1 MEREAVI
8 AAIDVGTSKV
18 VALIAEVSTDGGL
31 TIIGK
36 GAPSSSGLK
45 KGVVVNIDQTVAS
58 IASALEQAER
68 TSGVRIESAFVA
80 IGGSHIESLNSHGAV
95 AVSGHD
101 KEVSREDEERAID
114 VARAVSVPSNREI
127 LDVITRGYTVD
138 GQEGVRDPIGMSATR
153 LEVDAHIVTGSVSAV
168 QNLAKCVAQA
178 GIRIEQ
184 KVPAPLAAAEA
195 VLTDTERDLGVA
207 VADIGAGTTSLALFL
222 EGSPFHTA
230 VLPIGGNNVTND
242 LMIGLKT
249 SLQVAE
255 DLKIQ
260 HGSCDVRSV
269 APEELVTVSVFG
281 EDQGRTIQR
290 AEACDIIE
298 ARMREVFEQLGAQI
312 SAAGKGGILPAGIV
326 LTGGAAQLHGIAELG
341 REVLQ
346 MPVRVAGPT
355 AVGGLVDHLLTPA
368 FSTSIGLLRLWER
381 EFRIGEPGRFESAPA
396 GGALGRLRGWV
407 RSLFP

>member
-1 MEREAVI
+1 VEREAVI

-18 VALIAEVSTDGGL
+18 VALIAEISTDGGL
-31 TIIGK
+31 SIIGK
-36 GAPSSSGLK
+36 GAPASSGLK

-80 IGGSHIESLNSHGAV
+80 VGGSHIESLNSHGAV

-114 VARAVSVPSNREI
+114 VARAVSIPSNREI

-138 GQEGVRDPIGMSATR
+138 GQEGVKDPLGMSATR
-153 LEVDAHIVTGSVSAV
+153 LEVDAHIVTGSVSAI
-168 QNLAKCVAQA
+168 QNLSKCVAQA

-184 KVPAPLAAAEA
+184 KVPTPLAAAEA

-207 VADIGAGTTSLALFL
+207 VADIGAGTTSLALFMD
-222 EGSPFHTA
+222 GWPFHTA

-255 DLKIQ
+255 DVKIN
-260 HGSCDVRSV
+260 HGCASLRAV
-269 APEELVTVSVFG
+269 APEELITVSVFG
-281 EDQGRTIQR
+281 EEQGRTIQR
-290 AEACDIIE
+290 AEVCDIIE
-298 ARMREVFEQLGAQI
+298 ARMRELFEQLGAQI
-312 SAAGKGGILPAGIV
+312 ADAGRGGILPAGIV
-326 LTGGAAQLHGIAELG
+326 LTGGGAQLAGVAELG

-346 MPVRVAGPT
+346 MPVRVAGPSG
-355 AVGGLVDHLLTPA
+355 VGGLVDHLLTPA

-381 EFRIGEPGRFESAPA
+381 EFRQGEPGRYESAPA
-396 GGALGRLRGWV
+396 GGALGRLRDWV
-407 RSLFP
+407 RNLFP

>member
-18 VALIAEVSTDGGL
+18 VALIAEISTDGGL
-31 TIIGK
+31 SIIGK
-36 GAPSSSGLK
+36 GAPTSSGLK

-80 IGGSHIESLNSHGAV
+80 VGGSHIESLNSHGAV

-101 KEVSREDEERAID
+101 KEVSREDEDRAID
-114 VARAVSVPSNREI
+114 VARAVSIPSNREI

-138 GQEGVRDPIGMSATR
+138 GQEGVKDPIGMSATR
-153 LEVDAHIVTGSVSAV
+153 LEVDAHIVTGSVSAI
-168 QNLAKCVAQA
+168 QNLTKCVGQA

-184 KVPAPLAAAEA
+184 KVPTPLAAAEA

-207 VADIGAGTTSLALFL
+207 VVDVGAGTTSLALFMD
-222 EGSPFHTA
+222 GWPFHTA

-255 DLKIQ
+255 DVKVQ
-260 HGSCDVRSV
+260 HGCADLRAV
-269 APEELVTVSVFG
+269 PPQELITVSVFG
-281 EDQGRTIQR
+281 EEQGRTLQR

-298 ARMREVFEQLGAQI
+298 ARMRELFEQLGEQI
-312 SAAGKGGILPAGIV
+312 SAAGRGGILPAGLV
-326 LTGGAAQLHGIAELG
+326 MTGGGAQLAGVAELG

-346 MPVRVAGPT
+346 MPVRIGAPVG
-355 AVGGLVDHLLTPA
+355 VGGLVDHLLTPA

-381 EFRIGEPGRFESAPA
+381 EFRQGEPGRYESAPA
-396 GGALGRLRGWV
+396 GGAVRRLRDWV
-407 RSLFP
+407 RNLFP

>member
-18 VALIAEVSTDGGL
+18 VALIAEISTDGGL
-31 TIIGK
+31 SIIGK
-36 GAPSSSGLK
+36 GAPTSSGLK

-101 KEVSREDEERAID
+101 KEVSREDEDRAID
-114 VARAVSVPSNREI
+114 VARAVSIPSNREI

-138 GQEGVRDPIGMSATR
+138 GQEGVKDPIGMSATR

-168 QNLAKCVAQA
+168 QNLGKCVSQA

-184 KVPAPLAAAEA
+184 KVPTPLAAAEA
-195 VLTDTERDLGVA
+195 VLTETERDLGVA
-207 VADIGAGTTSLALFL
+207 VADIGAGTTSLALFMD
-222 EGSPFHTA
+222 GSPFHTA

-255 DLKIQ
+255 DVKLR
-260 HGSCDVRSV
+260 HGSCDTGSV
-269 APEELVTVSVFG
+269 SPEELITVSVFG
-281 EDQGRTIQR
+281 EESGRTIQR

-298 ARMREVFEQLGAQI
+298 ARMREIFERLGGEI
-312 SAAGKGGILPAGIV
+312 SVAGRGGILPAGIV
-326 LTGGAAQLHGIAELG
+326 LTGGAAQLGGIAELG
-341 REVLQ
+341 RQVLQ
-346 MPVRVAGPT
+346 MPVRVATPGG
-355 AVGGLVDHLLTPA
+355 VGGLVDHLLTPA
-368 FSTSIGLLRLWER
+368 YSTSIGLLRLWER
-381 EFRIGEPGRFESAPA
+381 EFRQGEPGRYDTAPA
-396 GGALGRLRGWV
+396 GGAFGRLRDWV
-407 RSLFP
+407 RNLFP

>member
-36 GAPSSSGLK
+36 GAPASSGLK

-58 IASALEQAER
+58 IAAALEQAER
-68 TSGVRIESAFVA
+68 TSGVRIESAFVGV
-80 IGGSHIESLNSHGAV
+80 GGSHIESQNSHGAV

-114 VARAVSVPSNREI
+114 VARAVSIPSNREI

-138 GQEGVRDPIGMSATR
+138 GQEGVKDPIGMSATR

-168 QNLAKCVAQA
+168 QNLAKCVSQA

-195 VLTDTERDLGVA
+195 VLTETERDLGVA
-207 VADIGAGTTSLALFL
+207 VADIGAGTTSLALFM

-255 DLKIQ
+255 DVKLQ
-260 HGSCDVRSV
+260 HGSCDVASV
-269 APEELVTVSVFG
+269 APEELITVSVFG
-281 EDQGRTIQR
+281 EDHGRTIQR

-298 ARMREVFEQLGAQI
+298 ARMREIFEQLGAQI
-312 SAAGKGGILPAGIV
+312 TAAGKGGILPAGIV
-326 LTGGAAQLHGIAELG
+326 LTGGGSQLAGIAELG

-346 MPVRVAGPT
+346 MPVRVAGPA

-381 EFRIGEPGRFESAPA
+381 EFRIGEPGRYESAPA
-396 GGALGRLRGWV
+396 GGAFGRVRDWV
-407 RSLFP
+407 RNLFP